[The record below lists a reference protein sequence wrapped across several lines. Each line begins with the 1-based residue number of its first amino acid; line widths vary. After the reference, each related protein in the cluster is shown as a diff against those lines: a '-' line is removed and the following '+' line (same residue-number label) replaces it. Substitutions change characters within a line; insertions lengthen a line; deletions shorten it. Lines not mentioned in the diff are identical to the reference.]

1 MAVLGNVDDDISQAP
16 QIIQSGTE
24 AVTKEKSY
32 EVNLSDPLGS
42 KRSKNQQEITAC
54 RERNVYCFRKY
65 HVEQE
70 PYSFRN

>member
-24 AVTKEKSY
+24 AVTKEKSC

-42 KRSKNQQEITAC
+42 KRSKYSKRKLLLVGKGMFTAS
-54 RERNVYCFRKY
+54 ENIM
-65 HVEQE
+65 
-70 PYSFRN
+70 